1 MLNVY
6 IDTYMIIYTHTY
18 PCTYTHTYSEREN
31 KIVSASL
38 SEGTT
43 GGRRGKENV
52 RE

>member
-1 MLNVY
+1 MY
-6 IDTYMIIYTHTY
+6 INIYNIY
-18 PCTYTHTYSEREN
+18 IEA
-31 KIVSASL
+31 VVL